1 MPDGTDVT
9 HTPISTDHDVASLAA
24 LTKATLV
31 GDGSVRIARLASFDT
46 ATSGSLTFVRSA
58 DFAGRWASC
67 GASAALITPE
77 LATRVEAT
85 GGVTSGRALLVVPD
99 VDLAM
104 IELLTV
110 FAPAAVARQAG
121 VHASAVVH
129 PSARVAATAHVGP
142 HCVIEEG
149 AVIGER
155 CVLHGQVTVG
165 PGARIGDG
173 TTLHSGVRVLD
184 RCEIGRVCILHANVV
199 IGADGFG
206 YRPRPDGRGLLK
218 VPHIGNVVIGD
229 DVEIGAGTCIDR
241 GKFGATTIGSGT
253 KIDNLVQIGHNCV
266 VGRSCVICGNTGLA
280 GSVTVGDG
288 VVLGGGVC
296 VADNLSIGSGAKIAG
311 MAGVMNDVPAGA
323 TYIGAPAMNAGEW
336 RRMQVHVRRLG
347 RKT

>member
-1 MPDGTDVT
+1 MTQKAT
-9 HTPISTDHDVASLAA
+9 SMEHDVASLAA
-24 LTKATLV
+24 LTKATLT
-31 GDGSVRIARLASFDT
+31 GDATVRIARLASFDT
-46 ATSGSLTFVRSA
+46 ATSGSLTFIRSA
-58 DFAGRWASC
+58 DFAARWTSSA
-67 GASAALITPE
+67 ASAALVTPE
-77 LATRVEAT
+77 IAARIEALGGATAGKALR
-85 GGVTSGRALLVVPD
+85 GVAD

-110 FAPAAVARQAG
+110 FAPAAAARPAG

-129 PSARVAATAHVGP
+129 PTARVAASAHVGP
-142 HCVIEEG
+142 MCVIEEG
-149 AVIGER
+149 ASVGEK
-155 CVLHGQVTVG
+155 CVLHGQVTVAA
-165 PGARIGDG
+165 GARIGDG
-173 TTLHSGVRVLD
+173 TTLHSGVRVLE

-199 IGADGFG
+199 VGADGFG

-266 VGRSCVICGNTGLA
+266 LGRCCIICGNAGLA
-280 GSVTVGDG
+280 GSVTMGDG
-288 VVLGGGVC
+288 VVVGGGVC

-336 RRMQVHVRRLG
+336 RRMQVQMRRLG